1 MLDATLFEL
10 IPWESL
16 SEWER
21 YQRMPDYKGDIG
33 QLWHLKAYNKTYY
46 DSSSSEE
53 DIPLERCQVANI
65 IVYNDY
71 RNNNTVLFYYRTV
84 NATLTTQEDVLM
96 RELMK
101 SHCEAIALFSPAHRV
116 TLIPHGTFFDPS
128 STLK

>member
-1 MLDATLFEL
+1 MLDATFFEL
-10 IPWESL
+10 IPWKSL

-21 YQRMPDYKGDIG
+21 GQRMPDYKGDIA
-33 QLWHLKAYNKTYY
+33 QLWHLKACNKTYY
-46 DSSSSEE
+46 DSSEE
-53 DIPLERCQVANI
+53 DTPLERCEVANI

-84 NATLTTQEDVLM
+84 NATLTRQEDVQM

-101 SHCEAIALFSPAHRV
+101 NHCEDIALFSPAHRV